1 MTTSL
6 LTRIARL
13 EARPQTAGTPLLRH
27 GWIDRLPSAYTGE
40 RHFAMVKREPT
51 RAPNI
56 EWCQFVTCHQTTPWS
71 TLALGGALVGQWSV
85 YRLALTASVNHS
97 AQ

>member
-13 EARPQTAGTPLLRH
+13 EAQPQTAGTPLLRY
-27 GWIDRLPSAYTGE
+27 GWIDRLPSDYTGE
-40 RHFAMVKREPT
+40 RHIAIMKRERT

-56 EWCQFVTCHQTTPWS
+56 EWCQFEERPG
-71 TLALGGALVGQWSV
+71 LGPPKPTDHALVICLRGEPTDV
-85 YRLALTASVNHS
+85 HEE
-97 AQ
+97 